1 MKERLTNNLVFKIIS
16 VLFAVFLWW
25 AVVNIDDPLITKNF
39 RSEVLL
45 QNAELI
51 TNEGKCYRI
60 VDDTK
65 IVSVTV
71 KARRSVIE
79 KMKSTDILLTADV
92 REMQD
97 NMIPIRVQIEG
108 YEGNYE
114 EASTNPRNVIIE
126 TEDIQTKTFTIVPSA
141 QGTVS
146 DGYMLG
152 ELNLDSKRTQV
163 EVSGPKSAI
172 GLINR
177 VEAVVNVSG
186 MTESDTHVAKLVY
199 YDSADSE
206 IDQSQITSSL
216 DTKKVKV
223 YVEILT
229 VKEVHLDF
237 DTAAIKTA
245 SGYSLSGI
253 EVQPETIAIVG
264 TPEVLKQIDKLQIAA
279 RALAQTDLKEKIN
292 VEVDIAE
299 YLPEDVQLKDDTNSK
314 VVVTILVER
323 KGTRTLRM
331 PVRAIKIANL
341 PEGFVYTYGPEQEV
355 ELLFTGTEAQLEQL
369 AVETVEAVLD
379 LQICDEGEGTYN
391 IKVQVLASPTGCE
404 YAGGAAVDLILTKSE
419 DLGE

>member
-39 RSEVLL
+39 KSEVLL
-45 QNAELI
+45 QNADLI

-79 KMKSTDILLTADV
+79 KMRSTDILLTADV

-97 NMIPIRVQIEG
+97 NMIPIRVQING

-114 EASTNPRNVIIE
+114 EASTNPRNIIIE

-141 QGTVS
+141 HGVVS

-152 ELNLDSKRTQV
+152 ELKLDSKRTQI
-163 EVSGPKSAI
+163 EVSGPKSSI

-177 VEAVVNVSG
+177 VEAVVNVGG
-186 MTESDTHVAKLVY
+186 MTESDTRVAKLIY

-229 VKEVHLDF
+229 IKEVHLEF
-237 DTAAIKTA
+237 DVAEIKTA
-245 SGYSLSGI
+245 AGYSLSGI
-253 EVQPETIAIVG
+253 EIQPEIITIVG
-264 TPEVLKQIDKLQIAA
+264 TPEVLKRIGKLQIASK
-279 RALAQTDLKEKIN
+279 ALKQPDLKEKTN

-299 YLPEDVQLKDDTNSK
+299 YLPEDVQLKDDANSK

-331 PVRAIKIANL
+331 PVRGIKIANL
-341 PEGFVYTYGPEQEV
+341 PEGYTYTYGPEQEV

-369 AVETVEAVLD
+369 TVENVEAVLD
-379 LQICDEGEGTYN
+379 LQVCDNGEGTYN
-391 IKVQVLASPTGCE
+391 IKVQVLASPAGCE
-404 YAGGAAVDLILTKSE
+404 YVGGAAVDLNLIKSE

>member
-39 RSEVLL
+39 KSEVLL
-45 QNAELI
+45 QNADLI

-79 KMKSTDILLTADV
+79 KMRSTDILLTADV

-97 NMIPIRVQIEG
+97 NMIPIRVQING

-114 EASTNPRNVIIE
+114 EASTNPRNIIIE

-141 QGTVS
+141 HGVVS

-152 ELNLDSKRTQV
+152 ELKLYSKRTQI
-163 EVSGPKSAI
+163 EVSGPKSSI

-177 VEAVVNVSG
+177 VEAVVNVGG
-186 MTESDTHVAKLVY
+186 MTESDTRVAKLIY

-229 VKEVHLDF
+229 IKEVHLEF
-237 DTAAIKTA
+237 DVAEIKTA
-245 SGYSLSGI
+245 AGYSLSGI
-253 EVQPETIAIVG
+253 EIQPEIITIVG
-264 TPEVLKQIDKLQIAA
+264 TPEVLKRIGKLQIASK
-279 RALAQTDLKEKIN
+279 ALKQTDLKEKTN

-299 YLPEDVQLKDDTNSK
+299 YLPEDVQLKDGANSK

-331 PVRAIKIANL
+331 PVRGIKIANL
-341 PEGFVYTYGPEQEV
+341 PEGYTYTYGPEQEV

-369 AVETVEAVLD
+369 TVENVEAVLD
-379 LQICDEGEGTYN
+379 LQVCDNGEGTYN
-391 IKVQVLASPTGCE
+391 IKVQVLASPAGCE
-404 YAGGAAVDLILTKSE
+404 YVGGAAVDLNLIKSE